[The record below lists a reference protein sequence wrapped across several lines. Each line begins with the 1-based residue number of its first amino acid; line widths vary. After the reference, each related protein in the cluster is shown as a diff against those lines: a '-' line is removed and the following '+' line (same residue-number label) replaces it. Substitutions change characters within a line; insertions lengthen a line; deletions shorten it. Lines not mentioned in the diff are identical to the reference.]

1 MGHSIAR
8 TRGFVNRSG
17 IDDFSC
23 SFSGKHLYY
32 TTTIM
37 KQRIAFLYLNTGG
50 GHVAPARALARG
62 LEESYSNTA
71 EPLLVN
77 GFNEKMRLCR
87 YFFEN
92 GYQVS
97 SNYFEAGYVLFYRMT
112 EYPAAI
118 RFGNYFVSIHGVRN
132 LMRMLREHRI
142 TKVVCIHE
150 ILILMAREAID
161 RVDPSIPLITM
172 VTDPFTAHALWFYE
186 KNNDLVVFS
195 EKLRK
200 EAVERYGHD
209 PARVHHF
216 PFILSRS
223 FDRPY
228 TVDEIAAAKERLGIP
243 PDRKI
248 LLVAGGGE
256 GLKSA
261 DRIVAAFLRRKRSDY
276 LIVVCGR
283 NKILRMQVSTMVDL
297 KRAKNVRVYGFVPF
311 MADLLNCADCIITK
325 GGASTVME
333 VLSVG
338 KPVIFSTFI
347 RGQEL
352 GNVLFAIHNGA
363 GLYIKKPREILDQA
377 SRILDN
383 PDVAETMHRNALRL
397 KIRNGL
403 DEVLAF
409 IHSFK
414 LTGQQP

>member
-1 MGHSIAR
+1 
-8 TRGFVNRSG
+8 
-17 IDDFSC
+17 
-23 SFSGKHLYY
+23 
-32 TTTIM
+32 M

-50 GHVAPARALARG
+50 GHVAPARALAQG
-62 LEESYSNTA
+62 LEESYSDTA
-71 EPLLVN
+71 EPVLVN
-77 GFNEKMRLCR
+77 GFSEKMRLCR

-97 SNYFEAGYVLFYRMT
+97 SNYFEAGYVLFYRVT

-118 RFGNYFVSIHGVRN
+118 RFGNYFVSIHGLRN
-132 LMRMLREHRI
+132 MMRMLRENRI

-150 ILILMAREAID
+150 ILIIMARQAID

-172 VTDPFTAHALWFYE
+172 VTDPFTAHGLWFYV
-186 KNNDLVVFS
+186 KNNDLIVFS
-195 EKLRK
+195 SKLRK
-200 EAVERYGHD
+200 EAIERYGHD
-209 PARVHHF
+209 PDRVHCF

-228 TVDEIAAAKERLGIP
+228 TPQEVRQAKERLGIP
-243 PDRKI
+243 ADRKI
-248 LLVAGGGE
+248 LLIAGGGE

-261 DRIVAAFLRRKRSDY
+261 DRIVASFLRRKRPEY

-283 NKILRMQVSTMVDL
+283 NKILRMQVATMVDMT
-297 KRAKNVRVYGFVPF
+297 RAKNVRVYGFVPF

-352 GNVLFAIHNGA
+352 GNVLYAVHNGA
-363 GLYIKKPREILDQA
+363 GLYIKKPRKILDHA
-377 SRILDN
+377 AEILDN
-383 PDVAETMHRNALRL
+383 PEVAKDMRRNALRL
-397 KIRNGL
+397 GIRNGL
-403 DEVLAF
+403 DEVLSF
-409 IHSFK
+409 IHSFG
-414 LTGQQP
+414 LSGRQP

>member
-1 MGHSIAR
+1 
-8 TRGFVNRSG
+8 
-17 IDDFSC
+17 
-23 SFSGKHLYY
+23 
-32 TTTIM
+32 M

-62 LEESYSNTA
+62 LEDSYSDTS
-71 EPLLVN
+71 EPFLVN
-77 GFNEKMRLCR
+77 GFSEKMRLCR

-97 SNYFEAGYVLFYRMT
+97 SNYFEAGYVLFYRVT

-118 RFGNYFVSIHGVRN
+118 RFGNYFVSIHGLRN
-132 LMRMLREHRI
+132 MMRMLRENRI

-150 ILILMAREAID
+150 ILIIMARQAID

-172 VTDPFTAHALWFYE
+172 VTDPFTAHGLWFYV
-186 KNNDLVVFS
+186 KNNDLIVFS
-195 EKLRK
+195 SKLRK
-200 EAVERYGHD
+200 EAIERYGHD
-209 PARVHHF
+209 PARVHCF

-228 TVDEIAAAKERLGIP
+228 TPQEVRQAKDRLGIP
-243 PDRKI
+243 ADRKV

-261 DRIVAAFLRRKRSDY
+261 DRIVASFLRRKRPEL

-283 NKILRMQVSTMVDL
+283 NKLLRMQVTTMVDL
-297 KRAKNVRVYGFVPF
+297 WRAKNVRVYGFVPF

-352 GNVLFAIHNGA
+352 GNVLYAVHNGA
-363 GLYIKKPREILDQA
+363 GLYIKKTREILDQA
-377 SRILDN
+377 SMILDN
-383 PDVAETMHRNALRL
+383 PEVAHKMHRNALRL
-397 KIRNGL
+397 GIRNGL
-403 DEVLAF
+403 DEVLSF

-414 LTGQQP
+414 LNEQQP

>member
-1 MGHSIAR
+1 
-8 TRGFVNRSG
+8 
-17 IDDFSC
+17 
-23 SFSGKHLYY
+23 
-32 TTTIM
+32 M

-62 LEESYSNTA
+62 LEDSYSDTA
-71 EPLLVN
+71 EPVLVN
-77 GFNEKMRLCR
+77 GFSEKMRLCR

-97 SNYFEAGYVLFYRMT
+97 SNYFEAGYVLFYRIT
-112 EYPAAI
+112 EHPAAI
-118 RFGNYFVSIHGVRN
+118 RFGNYFVSIHGLRN
-132 LMRMLREHRI
+132 MIRMLRENRI

-150 ILILMAREAID
+150 ILIIMARRAID

-172 VTDPFTAHALWFYE
+172 VTDPFTAHGLWFYV

-209 PARVHHF
+209 PQRVHCF

-228 TVDEIAAAKERLGIP
+228 TAEEVALAKERLGIP
-243 PDRKI
+243 ADRKI
-248 LLVAGGGE
+248 LLIAGGGE

-261 DRIVAAFLRRKRSDY
+261 ERIVASFLWRKRPEY

-283 NKILRMQVSTMVDL
+283 NKILRMQVATMVDM

-352 GNVLFAIHNGA
+352 GNVLYAVHNGA
-363 GLYIKKPREILDQA
+363 GLYIKKPGKILDHAAQ
-377 SRILDN
+377 ILED
-383 PDVAETMHRNALRL
+383 PGLAEKMHQNALRL
-397 KIRNGL
+397 GIKNGL
-403 DEVLAF
+403 DEVLSF
-409 IHSFK
+409 IHSF
-414 LTGQQP
+414 

>member
-1 MGHSIAR
+1 
-8 TRGFVNRSG
+8 
-17 IDDFSC
+17 
-23 SFSGKHLYY
+23 
-32 TTTIM
+32 M

-50 GHVAPARALARG
+50 GHVAPARALAQG
-62 LEESYSNTA
+62 LEESYSDTA
-71 EPLLVN
+71 EPVLVN
-77 GFNEKMRLCR
+77 GFSEKMRLCR

-97 SNYFEAGYVLFYRMT
+97 SNYFEAGYVLFYRVT

-118 RFGNYFVSIHGVRN
+118 RFGNYFVSIHGLRN
-132 LMRMLREHRI
+132 MMRMLRENRI

-150 ILILMAREAID
+150 ILIIMARQAID

-172 VTDPFTAHALWFYE
+172 VTDPFTAHGLWFYV
-186 KNNDLVVFS
+186 KNNDLIVFS
-195 EKLRK
+195 SKLRK
-200 EAVERYGHD
+200 EAIERYGHD
-209 PARVHHF
+209 PARVHCF

-228 TVDEIAAAKERLGIP
+228 TPEEVRQAKERLGIP
-243 PDRKI
+243 ADRKI
-248 LLVAGGGE
+248 LLIAGGGE

-261 DRIVAAFLRRKRSDY
+261 DRIVASFLRRKRPEY

-283 NKILRMQVSTMVDL
+283 NKILRMQVSTMVDMT
-297 KRAKNVRVYGFVPF
+297 RAKNVRVYGFVPF

-352 GNVLFAIHNGA
+352 GNVLYAVHNGA
-363 GLYIKKPREILDQA
+363 GLYIKKPRKILDHTA
-377 SRILDN
+377 EILDN
-383 PDVAETMHRNALRL
+383 PEVAKNMRRNALRL
-397 KIRNGL
+397 GIRNGL
-403 DEVLAF
+403 DEVLSF
-409 IHSFK
+409 IHSFG
-414 LTGQQP
+414 LSGGQP

>member
-1 MGHSIAR
+1 
-8 TRGFVNRSG
+8 
-17 IDDFSC
+17 
-23 SFSGKHLYY
+23 
-32 TTTIM
+32 M

-62 LEESYSNTA
+62 LEESYTDTA
-71 EPLLVN
+71 EPFLVN
-77 GFNEKMRLCR
+77 GFTEKMRLCR

-92 GYQVS
+92 GYRVS
-97 SNYFEAGYVLFYRMT
+97 SNYFEAGYVLFYRVT

-118 RFGNYFVSIHGVRN
+118 RFGNYFVSIHGLRN
-132 LMRMLREHRI
+132 MMRMLRENRI

-150 ILILMAREAID
+150 ILIIMARQAID

-172 VTDPFTAHALWFYE
+172 VTDPFTAHGLWFYE
-186 KNNDLVVFS
+186 KNNDLIVFS

-200 EAVERYGHD
+200 EATERYGHD
-209 PARVHHF
+209 PDRVHAF

-228 TVDEIAAAKERLGIP
+228 TPEEVRQAKDRLGIP
-243 PDRKI
+243 SDRKI
-248 LLVAGGGE
+248 LLIAGGGE

-261 DRIVAAFLRRKRSDY
+261 DRIVASFLRRKRPEL

-283 NKILRMQVSTMVDL
+283 NKILRMQVSTMVDVT
-297 KRAKNVRVYGFVPF
+297 RAKNVRVYGFVPF

-352 GNVLFAIHNGA
+352 GNVLYAVHNGA
-363 GLYIKKPREILDQA
+363 GLYIKKPREILKRA
-377 SRILDN
+377 AEILDN
-383 PDVAETMHRNALRL
+383 PEMAQNMRRNALRL
-397 KIRNGL
+397 GIRNGL
-403 DEVLAF
+403 DEVLSF

-414 LTGQQP
+414 LSGKQP